1 MNDGRRE
8 TRQPPRRGVCYFLFS
23 STVSKTSK
31 KRGATTCVQLRAWES
46 CVLIDV
52 TALAG
57 RVGALDDGRV
67 VRDTRSAGSQQQM
80 FYSVLSFSGFSS
92 FFFEIKRPNRL
103 RIDRH
108 VTLLC
113 FFFIQANLTH
123 LGRNEYV
130 PGVGMGIA
138 KCPFDPSDNST
149 AVWVERGNPGDLP
162 ALYSGTNAEFTKA
175 DAVIFRTDLY
185 NYTTGRRE
193 YTFKRTLKYDSKWLD
208 SKFRPASSHWRRS
221 LNSVD
226 NSQSPISSD
235 RTISETTSTS
245 SFAKRPSST
254 STAARTSTRASPA
267 SARRTTAE
275 RTFCRKTGQLSSKPV
290 STAPSRENSLSTST
304 KSVRV
309 SSSILYLFC
318 FCFFSIALSP
328 ASIGSSTCARPILLL
343 LACFHGNEAI
353 DCGHA
358 SSLSRVGKRR
368 ARV

>member
-1 MNDGRRE
+1 
-8 TRQPPRRGVCYFLFS
+8 
-23 STVSKTSK
+23 
-31 KRGATTCVQLRAWES
+31 
-46 CVLIDV
+46 
-52 TALAG
+52 
-57 RVGALDDGRV
+57 
-67 VRDTRSAGSQQQM
+67 
-80 FYSVLSFSGFSS
+80 
-92 FFFEIKRPNRL
+92 
-103 RIDRH
+103 
-108 VTLLC
+108 
-113 FFFIQANLTH
+113 
-123 LGRNEYV
+123 
-130 PGVGMGIA
+130 MGIA

-318 FCFFSIALSP
+318 FCFCFFSIALSP
-328 ASIGSSTCARPILLL
+328 ASIGSSTCARPILLLL

-368 ARV
+368 ARE